1 MNRGLAYGVRQLQLL
16 FRREQK
22 RIEQTP
28 RRGRRLSIF
37 GLVQPL
43 VTFIYGLA
51 IGSFPSAS

>member
-1 MNRGLAYGVRQLQLL
+1 
-16 FRREQK
+16 
-22 RIEQTP
+22 
-28 RRGRRLSIF
+28 LSIF